1 MDFFE
6 VIGLEQ
12 AVQLL
17 QQKFPAA
24 DIKTEQVPLMDG
36 QYRFLAE
43 DIVAAAYV
51 PDFDRSTVDGYAVY
65 AADTFGAGEG
75 LPSLLQAAGAVRMG
89 QPADIRLQ
97 RGQAVAVPTGGMLPE
112 GANGVVMIE
121 YSEQFDENTI
131 AVYRPV
137 SPGENMVARGD
148 DLRQGEKI
156 LAKGTRI
163 TAQHIAML
171 AACGVE
177 QVRVYCPVRFAVI
190 STGDEIVAGGQAL
203 QLGQIRDINR
213 PGLSAMIAQWGGQ
226 VTYQAIVKDD
236 REALLAAMTEG
247 LQQADVLLTSGGS
260 SVGERDYTYQLMQE
274 LCHGDVFIK
283 GIAVKPGKP
292 TIAGKAGDKLI
303 LGLPGHPAAALLVFR
318 ALMGAVLK
326 QWGMVV
332 QETVIPASI
341 GVNLPS
347 APGKTTFQ
355 MVRLEQKENGFA
367 AVPVFGKSGMIHL
380 LGQSDGYIIMQ
391 AHQEGLEQG
400 QQVLVHML

>member
-24 DIKTEQVPLMDG
+24 DIKTEQVPLQDG

-43 DIVAAAYV
+43 DIIAAAYV

-89 QPADIRLQ
+89 QSADIKLQ

-148 DLRQGEKI
+148 DLRQG
-156 LAKGTRI
+156 
-163 TAQHIAML
+163 
-171 AACGVE
+171 
-177 QVRVYCPVRFAVI
+177 
-190 STGDEIVAGGQAL
+190 
-203 QLGQIRDINR
+203 
-213 PGLSAMIAQWGGQ
+213 
-226 VTYQAIVKDD
+226 
-236 REALLAAMTEG
+236 
-247 LQQADVLLTSGGS
+247 
-260 SVGERDYTYQLMQE
+260 
-274 LCHGDVFIK
+274 
-283 GIAVKPGKP
+283 
-292 TIAGKAGDKLI
+292 
-303 LGLPGHPAAALLVFR
+303 
-318 ALMGAVLK
+318 
-326 QWGMVV
+326 
-332 QETVIPASI
+332 
-341 GVNLPS
+341 
-347 APGKTTFQ
+347 
-355 MVRLEQKENGFA
+355 
-367 AVPVFGKSGMIHL
+367 
-380 LGQSDGYIIMQ
+380 
-391 AHQEGLEQG
+391 
-400 QQVLVHML
+400 